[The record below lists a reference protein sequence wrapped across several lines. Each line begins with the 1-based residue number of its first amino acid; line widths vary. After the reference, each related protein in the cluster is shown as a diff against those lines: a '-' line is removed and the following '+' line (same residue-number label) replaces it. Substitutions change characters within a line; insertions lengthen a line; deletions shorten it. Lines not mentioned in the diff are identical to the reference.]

1 MASRKLDKFVKEVK
15 RLYQPRVFILF
26 GSRARGESL
35 LGSDYDVLIVSE
47 KFEGVP
53 FTDRLTPIHKLW
65 RLMES
70 LECICLTPREY
81 DKSKSMISLIP
92 KAVAEGLPL

>member
-1 MASRKLDKFVKEVK
+1 MAHEVDWFVREVK
-15 RLYQPRVFILF
+15 RLYQPEVFVLF

-47 KFEGVP
+47 KFEGVS
-53 FTDRLTPIHKLW
+53 FTDRLTPLHKLW

-70 LECICLTPREY
+70 LECICLTPQEY
-81 DKSKSMISLIP
+81 SKSKNMISLIQ
-92 KAVAEGLPL
+92 KAVREGVVL